1 MRAGEEASDK
11 GSGKRERG
19 YKGRSRDMFLSAVDN
34 MLVGWR
40 SRTGGKDD
48 CRARLSCGRHP
59 LMYGAVWYS
68 VVRLWNGW

>member
-11 GSGKRERG
+11 GPGKRGNTKEGVGICLCR
-19 YKGRSRDMFLSAVDN
+19 LLTI

-40 SRTGGKDD
+40 RRAGGK
-48 CRARLSCGRHP
+48 ARLFCGRHP

-68 VVRLWNGW
+68 VVRLWNGR